1 MAQRFKRI
9 NRISV
14 TFLTLGVMVFFA
26 GCSTLQ
32 LQTEEDCKYR
42 AYLRTPVDIYISKRF
57 PKDAPVRVGILPFSV
72 PANLSGQGDEVP
84 GLGNELAWRVKEE
97 LLSTGI
103 LPIVEVLS
111 RQTWPGKRA
120 EFHTGNF
127 EAIEMAR
134 NAGYDLVFI
143 GNVERLTSL
152 DSLSAQGKLIETDSG
167 MTVWSGTSTA
177 LTNRNDRET
186 MRPHAFFLKREPN
199 KSYTRLLTDELAMC
213 IRKNLM
219 NEEVMPQ

>member
-1 MAQRFKRI
+1 MAQRFRHLK
-9 NRISV
+9 RISV
-14 TFLTLGVMVFFA
+14 TILTLGVTVLFA

-32 LQTEEDCKYR
+32 LQVEEDCNYR
-42 AYLRTPVDIYISKRF
+42 AHLRTPIDLYISKRF

-72 PANLSGQGDEVP
+72 PANLSGQSDEVP
-84 GLGNELAWRVKEE
+84 GLGNEIAWRVKEQ

-111 RQTWPGKRA
+111 RHAWPGRRA

-134 NAGYDLVFI
+134 HAGYDLVFL
-143 GNVERLTSL
+143 GNIERLSSL
-152 DSLSAQGKLIETDSG
+152 DSLTAQGKLVETESG

-177 LTNRNDRET
+177 STNRHNRESI
-186 MRPHAFFLKREPN
+186 RPHAFFIKREPN
-199 KSYTRLLTDELAMC
+199 KVYTRLLADELAMC
-213 IRKNLM
+213 IRKNM
-219 NEEVMPQ
+219 MSEEVMPQ